1 MASSAAA
8 SSTLTSLIASEA
20 TAQHEGTVHAA
31 AISMATTAF
40 ESIPAYWLATLMV
53 LCVVI
58 LFLLCWCVCFL
69 CIPPTSHSAPLFL
82 FFVVAH
88 FIFSPRCLPAPLSL
102 SGA

>member
-58 LFLLCWCVCFL
+58 LFLLCWCVRFL
-69 CIPPTSHSAPLFL
+69 CPIPLCSSFSVFRRRSLYLF
-82 FFVVAH
+82 
-88 FIFSPRCLPAPLSL
+88 PPCLPAPLSL

>member
-8 SSTLTSLIASEA
+8 STLTSLIASEA

-69 CIPPTSHSAPLFL
+69 CPIPLCSLFRFFRRRSLYL
-82 FFVVAH
+82 F
-88 FIFSPRCLPAPLSL
+88 PPCLPAPLSL